1 MCDWTEFDISKIS
14 EADFPICCDRCNHP
28 LTGLGESGRCPKCG
42 LAFVRR
48 QRLWKTYGPDAFAT
62 PPIRADE
69 DDVSPADRTFVYGL
83 LLALVLTLS
92 LPVVVLAWFAL
103 FGTID
108 LCFCL
113 LSWLVV
119 ATSLE
124 WILLRRRQERG
135 AEAKADSDEGPD

>member
-14 EADFPICCDRCNHP
+14 EADFPVRCDRCDHLLIGP
-28 LTGLGESGRCPKCG
+28 AESGRCPKCG
-42 LAFVRR
+42 LVFVRR

-62 PPIRADE
+62 PPILPGE
-69 DDVSPADRTFVYGL
+69 DDVPPGERTFLFVFFST
-83 LLALVLTLS
+83 LVLTLS

-135 AEAKADSDEGPD
+135 AEAKADGDEGPD

>member
-14 EADFPICCDRCNHP
+14 EADFPVQCDDCGYC
-28 LTGLGESGRCPKCG
+28 LTGLGESRRCPECG
-42 LAFVRR
+42 LKFTRR
-48 QRLWKTYGPDAFAT
+48 KRLWETYGPDAFAT

-69 DDVSPADRTFVYGL
+69 DDVSPADHTFVYGL
-83 LLALVLTLS
+83 LCALALTLS
-92 LPVVVLAWFAL
+92 LPIVVLAWFAL

-113 LSWLVV
+113 ASWLVV

-135 AEAKADSDEGPD
+135 HEAKADGDEGPD